1 MKRIFTL
8 LVVLLAGFT
17 ANAQYYYFS
26 GSGEFSGSL
35 NQDPAY
41 PTGGGQVAGW
51 TSLVGPSAST
61 PVWSANQTLPFAF
74 NFNGAPV
81 TDYKISSTGVVT
93 FTTAATTVP
102 SATPAALPSASIPDK
117 SICAWGLNAI
127 GTNDNGS
134 IKVFGTAPNR
144 QLWIHYSSCTNGSI
158 GWSYYS
164 IVLVEGTDQ
173 IFVVDQR
180 NTTGTGALTIGI
192 QIDGSTAVNVTGS
205 PAVGAQA
212 GTNFDPADDYHYEF
226 IQGVQSPNEIKLQ
239 SVDVLPYVSA
249 GSVNMVGTVRNLG
262 SNPIT
267 QFGVTYDAGAGAVP
281 GTITGVNIPSNGTY
295 QFTHSTPLTAVA
307 GSAYTI
313 NMTVAIAGDVNMAN
327 NSLTSNT
334 VALTSIPARTVVGE
348 ERTGTWC
355 GWCPR
360 GAVGLAGM
368 EATSD
373 FIGIAV
379 HNSDPMTISNYD
391 GGIATW
397 IPSSFPTGGVDRV
410 TTGNPANFSGMYSAR
425 VNDLT
430 PCKVN
435 SVTYTS
441 TATNITV
448 SADVEFMGTISGDY
462 RLSLVTLEDDFYD
475 GTTGNWTQVNYY
487 DGGANGLMTDPVTGF
502 EWSTAGDPV
511 SPVDFGG
518 YDHVAMTLSS
528 NDILGTPGSLPA
540 SSVPVGVHSYTF
552 AAIPKTTY
560 NDLSKAHAVVM
571 IVNASTGEIM
581 NAGKSAA
588 LGTSTQSLNELN
600 NVANYKV
607 YPNPSTGSVNLAFN
621 LLNNANVSVQVTDA
635 LGNIVHTEASTL
647 MVAGEHNAVFN
658 GANLADG
665 MYFVNLSVDGQVI
678 TKRITIVK

>member
-8 LVVLLAGFT
+8 LLVLFAGFT

-35 NQDPAY
+35 NQDPTY
-41 PTGGGQVAGW
+41 PAGGGQVAGW
-51 TSLVGPSAST
+51 TSLVGPSAAT

-81 TDYKISSTGVVT
+81 TDYKISSTGVLT
-93 FTTAATTVP
+93 FTTAATAVP
-102 SATPAALPSASIPDK
+102 GATSATLPDASIPDK
-117 SICAWGLNAI
+117 SICAWGLNAS

-144 QLWIHYSSCTNGSI
+144 QLWIHYSSCTNGTI

-180 NTTGTGALTIGI
+180 NTTGAGALTIGI
-192 QIDGSTAVNVTGS
+192 QIDGTNAVNVTGS

-212 GTNFDPADDYHYEF
+212 GTNPDPADDYHYEF
-226 IQGVQSPNEIKLQ
+226 IQGVQPPNEIKLQ
-239 SVDVLPYVSA
+239 SFDLLPYVAA
-249 GSVNMVGTVRNLG
+249 GNVNMVGTVRNLG

-267 QFGVTYDAGAGAVP
+267 QFGVSYDAGSGPVT
-281 GTITGVNIPSNGTY
+281 GTVTGVNIPSNGTY
-295 QFTHSTPLTAVA
+295 QFIHSTPLTTVA
-307 GSAYTI
+307 GSAYSI
-313 NMTVAIAGDVNMAN
+313 NMTVSMVGDVNMAN
-327 NSLTSNT
+327 NSLTSNA
-334 VALTSIPARTVVGE
+334 VALTSIPSRTVVGE

-410 TTGNPANFSGMYSAR
+410 TTGNPANFSVMYAGR

-448 SADVEFMGTISGDY
+448 TADVEFMGTISGDY
-462 RLSLVTLEDDFYD
+462 RLSLVTLEDDLINSD
-475 GTTGNWTQVNYY
+475 AGWAQVNYY
-487 DGGANGLMTDPVTGF
+487 DGGGNGLMTDPVTGF

-511 SPVDFGG
+511 NSVDFGG

-571 IVNASTGEIM
+571 IVNSVTGEIM
-581 NAGKSAA
+581 NAGKSSSFSA
-588 LGTSTQSLNELN
+588 QSLDELS

-607 YPNPSTGSVNLAFN
+607 YPNPSTGSVSLAFN

-647 MVAGEHNAVFN
+647 MVAGEHNAAFN

-665 MYFVNLSVDGQVI
+665 MYFVNLNVDGEVI
-678 TKRITIVK
+678 TKRLTIVK